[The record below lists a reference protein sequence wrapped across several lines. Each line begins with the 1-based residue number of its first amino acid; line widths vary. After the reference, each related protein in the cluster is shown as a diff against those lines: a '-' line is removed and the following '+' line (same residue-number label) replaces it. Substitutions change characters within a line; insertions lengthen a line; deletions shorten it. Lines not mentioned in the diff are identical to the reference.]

1 MLQTQTVVPQ
11 LMEFLNKIMAEKLHL
26 KRVMDLIQNR

>member
-11 LMEFLNKIMAEKLHL
+11 LMELLNKIMAEKLYL